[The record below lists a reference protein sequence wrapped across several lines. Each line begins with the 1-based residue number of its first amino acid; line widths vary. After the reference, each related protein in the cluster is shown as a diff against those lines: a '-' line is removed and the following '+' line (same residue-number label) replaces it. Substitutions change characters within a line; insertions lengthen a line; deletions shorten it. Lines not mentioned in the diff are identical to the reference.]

1 MKWLLSW
8 LLHAA
13 ALLLIAHLI
22 PGVEVVS
29 YAAALWTALLL
40 TVFNTIL
47 RPVLILLTLPVT
59 VLSLGLF
66 IFVINAALF
75 YAAAELLDGFKVAGY
90 WAAFLGSAVYGVVGA
105 VLDTALEQVQRGPA
119 ER

>member
-1 MKWLLSW
+1 M
-8 LLHAA
+8 
-13 ALLLIAHLI
+13 
-22 PGVEVVS
+22 
-29 YAAALWTALLL
+29 
-40 TVFNTIL
+40 
-47 RPVLILLTLPVT
+47 T

-90 WAAFLGSAVYGVVGA
+90 WAAFLGSAGVRRRGRRA
-105 VLDTALEQVQRGPA
+105 GHGLEQVQRGPA

>member
-1 MKWLLSW
+1 MNDDEFDF
-8 LLHAA
+8 ARG
-13 ALLLIAHLI
+13 I
-22 PGVEVVS
+22 
-29 YAAALWTALLL
+29 L
-40 TVFNTIL
+40 TGS
-47 RPVLILLTLPVT
+47 